1 MILRI
6 MDKHNII
13 LGAKDVDG
21 TKWIAN
27 LNSFR
32 NAETIYIS
40 ISRGGTPFKGRT
52 VTDLGVPISN
62 GGPILNDGRP
72 LDPLVRGDT
81 LAILPGKWVISF

>member
-6 MDKHNII
+6 IDEHDII

-27 LNSFR
+27 LNNFC
-32 NAETIYIS
+32 NAETIHIS

-52 VTDLGVPISN
+52 VTDLGAPIS
-62 GGPILNDGRP
+62 GGGLVLNDGRP